1 MVVSGLQ
8 AFQARLHACRL
19 PQEAALNA
27 EPGGSSHAGGSSGG
41 GNSQAGR
48 PPLFRVALA
57 LLQPEVVVAPST
69 GEVSKQLGRMLRNL
83 VESAKPFVRWMD
95 ATCLEAPEQ

>member
-8 AFQARLHACRL
+8 AFQARLHACRP
-19 PQEAALNA
+19 PQEAALDT
-27 EPGGSSHAGGSSGG
+27 EPGSSGTG
-41 GNSQAGR
+41 SSQAGSSSLAGR
-48 PPLFRVALA
+48 RPLFRVALA

-69 GEVSKQLGRMLRNL
+69 GEASKQLGRMLRNL

-95 ATCLEAPEQ
+95 GTCLEAPEQ